1 MTHFSSTSHVVLS
14 RKVGRYTQVSNLI
27 AKMTSSHRAGSLGCL
42 ISQWHFTA
50 PGWLATILDFFPM
63 QHNCHHSAQLPT
75 SGMVTKSSVSQES
88 FLLRTV
94 PGQSSSL
101 WP

>member
-1 MTHFSSTSHVVLS
+1 MTHFSNTSHMLLS
-14 RKVGRYTQVSNLI
+14 WKMGSYTQVSNLI

-42 ISQWHFTA
+42 INQWHFTA

-75 SGMVTKSSVSQES
+75 SGMAKSSVSQES